1 MPPEVRV
8 ALACRIDELSP
19 VLAIGKISSY
29 TAVMPRRTG
38 LLPLELAILRI
49 AASATEIHGFGVA
62 AELRDSHGSGL
73 TAHGTLYKA
82 LTRLAARGLLTAR
95 WEPADLAEEQGRP
108 RRRLYRITDAGRA
121 ALVQASVD
129 GLATRTVPS
138 PAQQAPRRRPV
149 TP

>member
-1 MPPEVRV
+1 MRRKAGFLIPIEVAILEAAV
-8 ALACRIDELSP
+8 ALLE
-19 VLAIGKISSY
+19 
-29 TAVMPRRTG
+29 TG
-38 LLPLELAILRI
+38 QAEVHGYELAKVVKGIRE
-49 AASATEIHGFGVA
+49 AT
-62 AELRDSHGSGL
+62 RL
-73 TAHGTLYKA
+73 TAYGTLYKA

-129 GLATRTVPS
+129 GLATRTDPS
-138 PAQQAPRRRPV
+138 PAHQAPRRRPV